1 MEASEKNGR
10 FVAYNRF
17 LNMEYYILLTLG
29 LVAGFLSGLIGIGGG
44 IIIVPVLVYLIK
56 MDQKMAQGTTL
67 FMFMLPIGILGVY
80 NYYKAGQVDFKS
92 ALIISLTFIIGS
104 YLGSKTALNLD
115 TKLVKQFF
123 AGAIILVGL
132 KMLIGK

>member
-1 MEASEKNGR
+1 M
-10 FVAYNRF
+10 
-17 LNMEYYILLTLG
+17 LYILLALG

-44 IIIVPVLVYLIK
+44 IIIVPVLVYALH

-92 ALIISLTFIIGS
+92 ALIISITFILGS
-104 YLGSKTALNLD
+104 YLGSKSALTID
-115 TKLVKQFF
+115 TKIVKQIF
-123 AGAIILVGL
+123 AMAIILVGI
-132 KMLIGK
+132 KMLLGK